1 MSLTHAIR
9 LSRRTLPPFATVGIF
24 WGAFAAYTPQ
34 LKAGIG
40 ADDGTW
46 GLVLLGAAIGSISAM
61 WLAPRA
67 DARFGRAAMALGCL
81 LLGVM
86 FQAPMWAGGVLTFA
100 AAMVLAGGAAGLLDV
115 VMNARLSAIEAR
127 TGASLMNLN
136 HATFSLAYGTSALL
150 AGLLRDG
157 GTAPAITF
165 TGLGLLAVV
174 FGAIALQRELPPP
187 VKGEAPP
194 PRVALPPVALWGG
207 LIILLAFLAEQ
218 ATEAWSALHIERTLG
233 GGAAE
238 GAIGPAM
245 LGFTMCAGR
254 LAGQFAT
261 AHVSEARLT
270 TLAALVTAAGALLA
284 ALAPTPL
291 VAYAGFGILGLGVSV
306 IAPMVFALAGRL
318 SPPDLRPAVIS
329 RAAVIGYTGFFI
341 GPPLLGAISEAAG
354 LRMAFVAVGL
364 LVALAPLLLIPLRA
378 SAAKSEDNQTEAP
391 AEAR

>member
-1 MSLTHAIR
+1 MSLLPAIR
-9 LSRRTLPPFATVGIF
+9 LSRRTLPPFAAVGIF

-46 GLVLLGAAIGSISAM
+46 GLVLLGAAVGSISAM
-61 WLAPRA
+61 WLAPRF
-67 DARFGRAAMALGCL
+67 DARFGRAAMALGCGL
-81 LLGVM
+81 LAAL
-86 FQAPMWAGGVLTFA
+86 FQAPMWAEGILVFT

-136 HATFSLAYGTSALL
+136 HATFSLAYGSAALV

-157 GTAPAITF
+157 GTSPAATF
-165 TGLGLLAVV
+165 AGLGLLAAA
-174 FGAIALQRELPPP
+174 FGVIALQRELPPP
-187 VKGEAPP
+187 VRGAVKP
-194 PRVALPPVALWGG
+194 PRVTLPPVAFWGG
-207 LIILLAFLAEQ
+207 AIILLAFLAEQ

-261 AHVSEARLT
+261 ARVSEARITL
-270 TLAALVTAAGALLA
+270 LAALVTAAGALLA

-318 SPPDLRPAVIS
+318 SPAELRPAVIS
-329 RAAVIGYTGFFI
+329 RAAVIGYSGFFI
-341 GPPLLGAISEAAG
+341 GPPLLGAISELAG
-354 LRMAFVAVGL
+354 LRMAFVAVAL

-378 SAAKSEDNQTEAP
+378 SARGTEADAG
-391 AEAR
+391 AEAG

>member
-1 MSLTHAIR
+1 MSLAPAIR
-9 LSRRTLPPFATVGIF
+9 LSRRTLPAFATVGIF

-34 LKAGIG
+34 LKAGIE

-46 GLVLLGAAIGSISAM
+46 GLVLLGAAVGSISAM
-61 WLAPRA
+61 WLAPRF
-67 DARFGRAAMALGCL
+67 DARFGRAAMALGCV
-81 LLGVM
+81 LLGLL
-86 FQAPMWAGGVLTFA
+86 FQAPIWASTTLVFT

-115 VMNARLSAIEAR
+115 VMNARLSSIEAK

-136 HATFSLAYGTSALL
+136 HATFSLAYGSSALI

-157 GTAPAITF
+157 GTAPALTF
-165 TGLGLLAVV
+165 AGLGLLAFG
-174 FGAIALQRELPPP
+174 FGALARQRELPPP
-187 VKGEAPP
+187 VKGEATPA
-194 PRVALPPVALWGG
+194 RVALPRVALWGG

-261 AHVSEARLT
+261 ARISEARLT

-318 SPPDLRPAVIS
+318 SPAELRPAVIS

-341 GPPLLGAISEAAG
+341 GPPLLGAISELAG
-354 LRMAFVAVGL
+354 LRMAFVAVAL
-364 LVALAPLLLIPLRA
+364 CVALAPLLLLPIRA
-378 SAAKSEDNQTEAP
+378 AAKATEA
-391 AEAR
+391 

>member
-1 MSLTHAIR
+1 MSLAPAIR
-9 LSRRTLPPFATVGIF
+9 QSRRTLPPFAVVGIF
-24 WGAFAAYTPQ
+24 WGAFAAYTPE

-46 GLVLLGAAIGSISAM
+46 GLVLLGSAVGSISAM
-61 WLAPRA
+61 WLAPRF
-67 DARFGRAAMALGCL
+67 DARFGRGAMALGCL
-81 LLGVM
+81 VM
-86 FQAPMWAGGVLTFA
+86 AVLFQAPVWASTTLVFT

-115 VMNARLSAIEAR
+115 VMNARLSSIEAR

-136 HATFSLAYGTSALL
+136 HATFSLAYGSAALI

-157 GTAPAITF
+157 GTAPVVTF
-165 TGLGLLAVV
+165 AGLGLLALG
-174 FGAIALQRELPPP
+174 FGALARQRELPPP
-187 VKGEAPP
+187 VKGEAAPA
-194 PRVALPPVALWGG
+194 RVALPRVALWGG

-261 AHVSEARLT
+261 ARVSEARLT

-318 SPPDLRPAVIS
+318 SPAELRPAVIS

-341 GPPLLGAISEAAG
+341 GPPLLGAISELAG
-354 LRMAFVAVGL
+354 LRMAFVAVAL
-364 LVALAPLLLIPLRA
+364 FVALAPLLLLPIRAAANATEA
-378 SAAKSEDNQTEAP
+378 SAKAL
-391 AEAR
+391 